1 MFDKFHDECGVFAIY
16 GHPEAAKM
24 AYLGLYALQH
34 RGQESAGI
42 CTSDGKDVHCEKS
55 MGHVAEIFTPQV
67 IETLPGE
74 QAIGHTRY
82 STAGDT
88 ALLNAQPFSVACNK
102 GRIAVA
108 HNGNITNAAELRR
121 ELERQGSIFQS
132 NSDTEVILHLV
143 AHSRERTLS
152 GALREPLLQLEGA
165 FSLVSLAPDRILL
178 ARAPHGFRPLSAGA
192 KAFSGGRTSHAFP
205 SASSAVD

>member
-1 MFDKFHDECGVFAIY
+1 MFDKFREECGVFAIH

-42 CTSDGKDVHCEKS
+42 STSDGTEIHSAKA
-55 MGHVAEIFTPQV
+55 MGHVAEIFTESV
-67 IETLPGE
+67 LEGLPGE
-74 QAIGHTRY
+74 LAIGHTRY

-88 ALLNAQPFSVACNK
+88 VLRNAQPFAVACNK

-108 HNGNITNAAELRR
+108 HNGNITNALELRR
-121 ELERQGSIFQS
+121 ELERGGSIFQA

-143 AHSRERTLS
+143 AHSSERTLAA
-152 GALREPLLQLEGA
+152 ALREALLQIEGA
-165 FSLVSLAPDRILL
+165 FSLVFLAQDRIIL
-178 ARAPHGFRPLSAGA
+178 ARDPNGFRPLAMGRME
-192 KAFSGGRTSHAFP
+192 FSG
-205 SASSAVD
+205 